1 MRSVGSLAGNGC
13 AGSVVVFFDGSKT
26 LGSRMWRSKGQIL
39 VFAKVDIIVLFF
51 SEHSLAF
58 A

>member
-1 MRSVGSLAGNGC
+1 MG

-26 LGSRMWRSKGQIL
+26 LGARMWRLKGKSL
-39 VFAKVDIIVLFF
+39 SSRRADIIVLFL
-51 SEHSLAF
+51 SERSLAF